1 MTPPISP
8 AEYIEGNGYV
18 AEVVR
23 TQRVK
28 SADLRVED
36 GMVSIVVPEK
46 LESEKIQTLLKDKQS
61 WIREKLILQ
70 REAMPVSAK
79 SYVSGE
85 AFSYLGRNY
94 RLKVQ
99 KGRFAPVKLIQGHLI
114 ATLPSGSEEP
124 HMVCNALVRW
134 YKSHAEQKLQEKA
147 KRYAKIIGVEPKSVG
162 IQTFKSRWGSCTAKG
177 DVVFNWKIIMA
188 PNRICDYVVVHE
200 LCHLIHHD
208 HSPKFWKEVAR
219 VIPDYDERKEWLK
232 QNAIQLNF

>member
-1 MTPPISP
+1 M
-8 AEYIEGNGYV
+8 
-18 AEVVR
+18 
-23 TQRVK
+23 
-28 SADLRVED
+28 DD
-36 GMVSIVVPEK
+36 GLVSIVIPEQ
-46 LESEKIQTLLKDKQS
+46 LEVDQIYQLLDAKRH

-79 SYVSGE
+79 SFISGE

-99 KGRFAPVKLIQGHLI
+99 KGRFAPVKLIQGRLV
-114 ATLPSGSEEP
+114 ATLPSGAEEP
-124 HMVCNALVRW
+124 YMVRNTLVRW

-147 KRYAKIIGVEPKSVG
+147 ERYAKIIGVEPKSVG

-219 VIPDYDERKEWLK
+219 VIPDYGERKEWLK
-232 QNAIQLNF
+232 QNAPSLEF